1 MRNSVCKKIRKRF
14 WDKQN
19 PREAQLFKN
28 KETHTFVAE
37 GRRHEYQEAKRKYKS
52 KEEN

>member
-1 MRNSVCKKIRKRF
+1 MRNSVAKRLRKKF

-28 KETHTFVAE
+28 KETSTFVAE

-52 KEEN
+52 NEEN